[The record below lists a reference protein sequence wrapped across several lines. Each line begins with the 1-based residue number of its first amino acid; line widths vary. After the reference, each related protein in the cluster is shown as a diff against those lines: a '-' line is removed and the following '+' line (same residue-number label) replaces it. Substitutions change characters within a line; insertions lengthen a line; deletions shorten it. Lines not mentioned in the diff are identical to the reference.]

1 MHTTAGDLDILR
13 NAVTSV
19 TSRNNLTP
27 TQMQEVVDILMSCE
41 LETEPYGLLAS
52 ALLSGLKTK
61 GETVEEIVGA
71 ALALRRCQVD
81 VTSKTSD
88 GPVIDTCGTGGDGA
102 HLINISTI
110 TGIVLSSLGLTVAKH
125 GNRSVSSA
133 CGSADLLE
141 QLGYPLLSS
150 PEQVSR
156 CVHETGFGFLFA
168 PHFHPALKN
177 LAGLRRSLGIRTIF
191 NMLGP
196 LVNPIKVTHQ
206 MIGVFDRRIVAPM
219 AQAAVLLGLQRV
231 LVVHGEGGLD
241 ELSPHG
247 RSWVAVCD
255 GDEFREEV
263 WTPEH
268 FGAPPVALR
277 HLAGGGPE
285 QNAELCRQLLAGE
298 LPEAAC
304 AIAMNCAASLWLVGI
319 SEDLKEGYRRA
330 LEAILGG
337 TAARH
342 FERAKEFAGA
352 VGQP

>member
-13 NAVTSV
+13 QAVTSV
-19 TSRNNLTP
+19 TSRNHLTP
-27 TQMQEVVDILMSCE
+27 TQMQEVVDILMSCD

-81 VTSKTSD
+81 VTSKTSE

-110 TGIVLSSLGLTVAKH
+110 TGIVLSSLGITVAKH

-141 QLGYPLLSS
+141 QMGYPLLSS
-150 PEQVSR
+150 PEVVSR
-156 CVHETGFGFLFA
+156 CVEETGFGFLFA

-177 LAGLRRSLGIRTIF
+177 LAGLRRSLGIRTVF

-196 LVNPIKVTHQ
+196 LVNPIHVTHQ
-206 MIGVFDRRIVAPM
+206 MIGVFDRAIVGPM
-219 AQAAVLLGLQRV
+219 AQAASLLGLQRV

-241 ELSPHG
+241 ELSPLG

-255 GDEFREEV
+255 GDDFREEV

-277 HLAGGGPE
+277 HLAGGGPAE
-285 QNAELCRQLLAGE
+285 NAALCARLLAGE

-304 AIAMNCAASLWLVGI
+304 AIAMNCAAGLWLVGKAD
-319 SEDLKEGYRRA
+319 DLKDGYRQA
-330 LEAILGG
+330 LEAILDG
-337 TAARH
+337 TAGRH
-342 FERAKEFAGA
+342 FERAKDFA
-352 VGQP
+352 QTLSR